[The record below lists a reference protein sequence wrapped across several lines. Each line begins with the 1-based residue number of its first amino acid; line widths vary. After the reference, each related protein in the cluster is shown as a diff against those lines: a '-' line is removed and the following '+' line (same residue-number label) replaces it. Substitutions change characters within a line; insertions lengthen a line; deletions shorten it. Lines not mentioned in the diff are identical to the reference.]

1 MTPPFEWT
9 GLAPALTSVVIPGLA
24 AAVHLAVQLYLD
36 RRRPRGGTE
45 RPAADQRDAAGSS
58 PRDPGPAGAAA
69 HVTVEVV
76 LAPAPD
82 PAGRPSSA
90 KERAPW

>member
-24 AAVHLAVQLYLD
+24 AAVHLYVD
-36 RRRPRGGTE
+36 RRRSRGGAE
-45 RPAADQRDAAGSS
+45 RPADDQRDAPGSS
-58 PRDPGPAGAAA
+58 ARPAGQTGAVT

-76 LAPAPD
+76 LMPD
-82 PAGRPSSA
+82 TADRHASASSA

>member
-9 GLAPALTSVVIPGLA
+9 GLAPALTSVVIPGIA
-24 AAVHLAVQLYLD
+24 AAVHLYVD
-36 RRRPRGGTE
+36 RRRSRGCAE
-45 RPAADQRDAAGSS
+45 RPADDQRDAPGSS
-58 PRDPGPAGAAA
+58 ARAAGHTGAAT

-76 LAPAPD
+76 LVQDA
-82 PAGRPSSA
+82 AGRPASSAASA

>member
-1 MTPPFEWT
+1 MTAPFEWT

-24 AAVHLAVQLYLD
+24 AAVHLYVD
-36 RRRPRGGTE
+36 RRRSRGGTE
-45 RPAADQRDAAGSS
+45 RPAADRRDSPGSS
-58 PRDPGPAGAAA
+58 TRAPRHAGVAT

-76 LAPAPD
+76 VVSDA
-82 PAGRPSSA
+82 AGRPSSA